1 MVVLYVMSVT
11 MHTFNISLTELIS
24 NDRGKLSD
32 TTSLLQFK
40 VKQGID
46 LKAVLVLCENCV

>member
-1 MVVLYVMSVT
+1 